1 MNIDGSVLSGDEV
14 VVMDSIF
21 SSNVEVKNRSYL
33 NGESLLVLTNLTQ
46 NNFVFSNSFL
56 TANIESEGV
65 SVISLDACQ
74 ENNINISVEIN
85 ATSVE
90 GESYLVKIRDGENSS
105 VNNIVD
111 LSGATLALT
120 NVLAQ
125 LIEEQTPT
133 SQVVLPSTSE
143 N

>member
-1 MNIDGSVLSGDEV
+1 M
-14 VVMDSIF
+14 
-21 SSNVEVKNRSYL
+21 
-33 NGESLLVLTNLTQ
+33 
-46 NNFVFSNSFL
+46 